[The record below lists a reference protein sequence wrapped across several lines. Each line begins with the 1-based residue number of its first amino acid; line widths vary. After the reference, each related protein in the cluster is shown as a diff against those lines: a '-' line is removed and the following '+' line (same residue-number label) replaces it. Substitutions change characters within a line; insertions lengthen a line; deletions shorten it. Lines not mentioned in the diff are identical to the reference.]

1 MAWWFQ
7 PLEILKDGNPSGRY
21 RMTRWSDEDGGG
33 PFPLCPC
40 PDGHP
45 SKAEAYACWERQKIA
60 KELMGE
66 PTGEEGW

>member
-33 PFPLCPC
+33 RSRC
-40 PDGHP
+40 
-45 SKAEAYACWERQKIA
+45 ARA
-60 KELMGE
+60 LMATRARRK
-66 PTGEEGW
+66 PTPAGSARRSPRS